1 VPRFLNESDSIT
13 RTFDSGSVLVE
24 QTPATQVLAE
34 QTPATMVV
42 VEQTPATQVLAE
54 QAPATP
60 HVLVEQTPATQVLDE
75 PPSATRSRKKRIR
88 WRNENSPGATLSNIR
103 VFNTLPVMD
112 NSPRISKGS
121 IVKLLMA
128 ALVLVFGIVM
138 LSLGIGNISVWI
150 ILIVFVV
157 VAMGGGLWKLF
168 R

>member
-1 VPRFLNESDSIT
+1 MPRFLNESDSIT

-54 QAPATP
+54 QAPAM
-60 HVLVEQTPATQVLDE
+60 VLVEQTPATQVLAE
-75 PPSATRSRKKRIR
+75 PPTATRSRKKRIR

-103 VFNTLPVMD
+103 VFNTSPVMD

-150 ILIVFVV
+150 ILIVLVV